1 MRLIR
6 RLGPWRLPLAWAAV
20 ILVATSL
27 PLPARPWPGEDL
39 PLDKA
44 AHFLLYLGLGWGSAR
59 ALLREGKRG
68 VLPAAGVLVAGAL
81 FAAADEAHQG
91 WILSRTPSVAD
102 WTADVVGMTSG
113 LVLAPL
119 RARLDTGRRGEGSGE
134 RRGREHV
141 RSGEQERPRTEDA
154 RGDDGD

>member
-6 RLGPWRLPLAWAAV
+6 RLGPWRLPLAWAAL

-27 PLPARPWPGEDL
+27 PLPARPWPGREL

-59 ALLREGKRG
+59 ALFREGKRG
-68 VLPAAGVLVAGAL
+68 ALPVAAVLAAGAL
-81 FAAADEAHQG
+81 FAALDETHQG
-91 WILSRTPSVAD
+91 WIVSRTPSVGD
-102 WTADVVGMTSG
+102 WTADVVGMATG
-113 LVLAPL
+113 LALVAL
-119 RARLDTGRRGEGSGE
+119 RARLGAGGRPGGPGE
-134 RRGREHV
+134 RRGPEHV
-141 RSGEQERPRTEDA
+141 RSGERERRRSEDA